1 MSYNTKKLFRNAISN
16 VTKDFASMYSEGE
29 EVPRRK
35 PRNEGDV
42 EIDLPKSRL
51 PFPDTRDT
59 QRTKQYEGEKSLKK
73 QIKEAFLEAG
83 SENYMEAYQD
93 TLNILTAAQRNRP
106 RFANAKIYMG
116 QTKPD
121 MARGSTFGA
130 ISESD
135 PEKLLKEN
143 RARMKDFVISKAYL
157 KA

>member
-16 VTKDFASMYSEGE
+16 VTKDFSSMYSEGE

-42 EIDLPKSRL
+42 EIDLPKGK
-51 PFPDTRDT
+51 P
-59 QRTKQYEGEKSLKK
+59 TKKSGILKD
-73 QIKEAFLEAG
+73 IKEAFLDAG
-83 SENYMEAYQD
+83 SETNYLEAYQN
-93 TLNILTAAQRNRP
+93 TLNMLTAAQRNRP
-106 RFANAKIYMG
+106 RFSKIGMSFS
-116 QTKPD
+116 KPA

-130 ISESD
+130 IAESD
-135 PEKLLKEN
+135 PQKLLREN

>member
-1 MSYNTKKLFRNAISN
+1 MAYDTKKLFRNAISN

-42 EIDLPKSRL
+42 EIDLPKSKKS
-51 PFPDTRDT
+51 D
-59 QRTKQYEGEKSLKK
+59 KSLK
-73 QIKEAFLEAG
+73 QEIKEAFLEAG
-83 SENYMEAYQD
+83 SEKYMQTYQD
-93 TLNILTAAQRNRP
+93 TINMLTTAQRNRP
-106 RFANAKIYMG
+106 RFSKIG
-116 QTKPD
+116 IGVSKPT

>member
-1 MSYNTKKLFRNAISN
+1 MAYDTKKLFRNAISN
-16 VTKDFASMYSEGE
+16 VTKEFGSMYSEGE
-29 EVPRRK
+29 EVPRRR
-35 PRNEGDV
+35 RNESDV

-59 QRTKQYEGEKSLKK
+59 EKTKRGEKSLKK

-83 SENYMEAYQD
+83 SEDYMKAYQD
-93 TLNILTAAQRNRP
+93 TINILTNAQRNRP
-106 RFANAKIYMG
+106 RFANAKIFMS
-116 QTKPD
+116 QRRPS

-130 ISESD
+130 IAEAD

-143 RARMKDFVISKAYL
+143 RTRMKDFVISKAYL

>member
-1 MSYNTKKLFRNAISN
+1 MSYNTKKLFTKAISN
-16 VTKDFASMYSEGE
+16 VTKEFGSLYSEGE
-29 EVPRRK
+29 EVP
-35 PRNEGDV
+35 P
-42 EIDLPKSRL
+42 SRL

-59 QRTKQYEGEKSLKK
+59 QKTKQGEKSLKK
-73 QIKEAFLEAG
+73 KIKEAFLEAG
-83 SENYMEAYQD
+83 SGDYMDAYQN
-93 TLNILTAAQRNRP
+93 TLNILNSAQRNRP
-106 RFANAKIYMG
+106 RFSKIG
-116 QTKPD
+116 IGVSKPT

>member
-42 EIDLPKSRL
+42 EIDLPKSKKS
-51 PFPDTRDT
+51 D
-59 QRTKQYEGEKSLKK
+59 KSLK
-73 QIKEAFLEAG
+73 QEIKDAFLEAG
-83 SENYMEAYQD
+83 SRENYLEAYQK
-93 TLNILTAAQRNRP
+93 TLNMLNDAQRNRP
-106 RFANAKIYMG
+106 RFSKIG
-116 QTKPD
+116 IGVSKPS

-135 PEKLLKEN
+135 PQKLLKEN

>member
-1 MSYNTKKLFRNAISN
+1 MAYNTKKLFRNAISN

-42 EIDLPKSRL
+42 EIDLPKSKKS
-51 PFPDTRDT
+51 D
-59 QRTKQYEGEKSLKK
+59 KSLK
-73 QIKEAFLEAG
+73 QEIKEAFLEAG
-83 SENYMEAYQD
+83 SEKYMQTYQD
-93 TLNILTAAQRNRP
+93 TINMLTAAQRNRP
-106 RFANAKIYMG
+106 RFSKIG
-116 QTKPD
+116 IGVSKPS

-130 ISESD
+130 IAESD

>member
-16 VTKDFASMYSEGE
+16 VTKDFASMFSEGE
-29 EVPRRK
+29 EVPRRS

-42 EIDLPKSRL
+42 EIDLPKSKKS
-51 PFPDTRDT
+51 D
-59 QRTKQYEGEKSLKK
+59 KSLK
-73 QIKEAFLEAG
+73 QEIKESFLEAG
-83 SENYMEAYQD
+83 SEKYMQTYQD
-93 TLNILTAAQRNRP
+93 TINMLTTAQRNRP
-106 RFANAKIYMG
+106 RFSKIG
-116 QTKPD
+116 IGVSKPT

>member
-1 MSYNTKKLFRNAISN
+1 MAYNTKKLFRNAISN
-16 VTKDFASMYSEGE
+16 VTKEFGSLYSEGE
-29 EVPRRK
+29 EVPRRR
-35 PRNEGDV
+35 PRGDGDV

-59 QRTKQYEGEKSLKK
+59 QKTKRGDKSLK
-73 QIKEAFLEAG
+73 QEIKEAFLEAG
-83 SENYMEAYQD
+83 SEDYMKAYQN
-93 TLNILTAAQRNRP
+93 TINILTNAQRNRP
-106 RFANAKIYMG
+106 RFSNAKIFMS
-116 QTKPD
+116 QRRPS

-130 ISESD
+130 ITESD

>member
-16 VTKDFASMYSEGE
+16 VTKDFSSMYSEGE

-42 EIDLPKSRL
+42 EIDLPKGK
-51 PFPDTRDT
+51 PA
-59 QRTKQYEGEKSLKK
+59 KKSEILKD
-73 QIKEAFLEAG
+73 IKEAFLDAG
-83 SENYMEAYQD
+83 SETNYLEAYQN
-93 TLNILTAAQRNRP
+93 TLNMLNNAQRNRP
-106 RFANAKIYMG
+106 RFSKIG
-116 QTKPD
+116 IGVSKPA

-130 ISESD
+130 IAESD
-135 PEKLLKEN
+135 PQKLLREN

>member
-16 VTKDFASMYSEGE
+16 VAKDFASMYSEGE

-42 EIDLPKSRL
+42 EIDLPKGK
-51 PFPDTRDT
+51 P
-59 QRTKQYEGEKSLKK
+59 TKKSGILKD
-73 QIKEAFLEAG
+73 IKEAFLDAG
-83 SENYMEAYQD
+83 SETNYLEAYQN
-93 TLNILTAAQRNRP
+93 TLNMLTAAQRNRP
-106 RFANAKIYMG
+106 RFSKIGMS
-116 QTKPD
+116 PSSPS

-130 ISESD
+130 IAESD
-135 PEKLLKEN
+135 PQKLLREN

>member
-1 MSYNTKKLFRNAISN
+1 MAYDTKKLFRNAISN
-16 VTKDFASMYSEGE
+16 VAKDFGSLYSEGE
-29 EVPRRK
+29 EVPRRR
-35 PRNEGDV
+35 RNEGDV
-42 EIDLPKSRL
+42 EIDLPPSRL

-59 QRTKQYEGEKSLKK
+59 EKTKQGEKSLKK

-83 SENYMEAYQD
+83 SEDYMRAYQRTLE
-93 TLNILTAAQRNRP
+93 TLNAAQRNRP

-116 QTKPD
+116 QGKSA

-130 ISESD
+130 IAEAD

-143 RARMKDFVISKAYL
+143 RTRMKDFVISKAYL

>member
-1 MSYNTKKLFRNAISN
+1 MAYDTKKLFRNAISN
-16 VTKDFASMYSEGE
+16 VTKEFGSMYSEGE
-29 EVPRRK
+29 EVPRRR
-35 PRNEGDV
+35 RNEGDV

-59 QRTKQYEGEKSLKK
+59 EKTKRGEKSLKK

-83 SENYMEAYQD
+83 SEDYMKAYQN
-93 TLNILTAAQRNRP
+93 TINILTNAQRNRP
-106 RFANAKIYMG
+106 RFSNAKIFMS
-116 QTKPD
+116 QRRPS

-130 ISESD
+130 IAESD
-135 PEKLLKEN
+135 PEKLLREN

>member
-1 MSYNTKKLFRNAISN
+1 MAYDTEKLFRNAISN
-16 VTKDFASMYSEGE
+16 VAKAFGSLYSEGE
-29 EVPRRK
+29 VPTRR
-35 PRNEGDV
+35 RNEGDV
-42 EIDLPKSRL
+42 EIDLPPSRL

-59 QRTKQYEGEKSLKK
+59 QKTKRGEKSLKK

-83 SENYMEAYQD
+83 SEDYMRAYQETLK
-93 TLNILTAAQRNRP
+93 TLNAAQRNRP

-116 QTKPD
+116 QTKPG

-130 ISESD
+130 IAESD

-143 RARMKDFVISKAYL
+143 RTRMKDFVISKAYL

>member
-42 EIDLPKSRL
+42 EIDLPKGK
-51 PFPDTRDT
+51 P
-59 QRTKQYEGEKSLKK
+59 TKKNGILKD
-73 QIKEAFLEAG
+73 IKEAFLDAG
-83 SENYMEAYQD
+83 SETNYLEEYQK
-93 TLNILTAAQRNRP
+93 TLNMLNDAQRHRP
-106 RFANAKIYMG
+106 RFSKIG
-116 QTKPD
+116 IGVSKPA

>member
-42 EIDLPKSRL
+42 EIDLPKGK
-51 PFPDTRDT
+51 P
-59 QRTKQYEGEKSLKK
+59 TKKNGILKD
-73 QIKEAFLEAG
+73 IKEAFLDAG
-83 SENYMEAYQD
+83 SRENYLEAYQK
-93 TLNILTAAQRNRP
+93 TLNMLNDAQRNRP
-106 RFANAKIYMG
+106 RFSKIG
-116 QTKPD
+116 IGVSKPS

-135 PEKLLKEN
+135 PQKLLKEN

>member
-42 EIDLPKSRL
+42 EIDLPKSKKS
-51 PFPDTRDT
+51 D
-59 QRTKQYEGEKSLKK
+59 KSLKK

-83 SENYMEAYQD
+83 SEDYMKAYQN

-106 RFANAKIYMG
+106 RFANAKIFMS
-116 QTKPD
+116 QRRPA

-130 ISESD
+130 IAEAD

-143 RARMKDFVISKAYL
+143 RTRMKDFVISKAYL

>member
-42 EIDLPKSRL
+42 EIDLPKGK
-51 PFPDTRDT
+51 P
-59 QRTKQYEGEKSLKK
+59 TKKNGILKD
-73 QIKEAFLEAG
+73 IKEAFLDAG
-83 SENYMEAYQD
+83 SETNYLEAYQE
-93 TLNILTAAQRNRP
+93 TLNMLNDAQRNRP
-106 RFANAKIYMG
+106 RFSKIG
-116 QTKPD
+116 IGVSKPS

-130 ISESD
+130 IAESD
-135 PEKLLKEN
+135 PQKLLKEN

>member
-42 EIDLPKSRL
+42 EIDLPKGK
-51 PFPDTRDT
+51 P
-59 QRTKQYEGEKSLKK
+59 TKKNEILKD
-73 QIKEAFLEAG
+73 IKEAVLEAG
-83 SENYMEAYQD
+83 SENYMEAYQN
-93 TLNILTAAQRNRP
+93 TLNTLTAAQRNRP

-116 QTKPD
+116 QTKPG

>member
-59 QRTKQYEGEKSLKK
+59 QTKRGDKSLK
-73 QIKEAFLEAG
+73 QEIKEAFLEAG

-106 RFANAKIYMG
+106 RFANAKIFMS
-116 QTKPD
+116 QRRPA

-130 ISESD
+130 IAESD

-143 RARMKDFVISKAYL
+143 RARMKNFVISKAYL